1 MDKIIVT
8 IVGVLGI
15 GFVFWFFLAKKDKA
29 VAAEGE
35 IDIEV
40 KGGYSPDVISV
51 PVGKPMKLNFT
62 RKDESTCLEEVV
74 ISDFKVRKLLPM
86 NEKTTI
92 EITPEKPGTYNF
104 SCGMGMFHGKII
116 VK

>member
-1 MDKIIVT
+1 MDKIIIT
-8 IVGVLGI
+8 IAGVLGA
-15 GFVFWFFLAKKDKA
+15 GFVAWFFFAKKDNA

-40 KGGYSPDVISV
+40 KGGYSPDVISI
-51 PVGKPMKLNFT
+51 PAGKPMKFNFT

-92 EITPEKPGTYNF
+92 EITPEKPGEYKF

>member
-1 MDKIIVT
+1 MDKIIIT
-8 IVGVLGI
+8 LVGVLGI
-15 GFVFWFFLAKKDKA
+15 GFVAWFFFAKKDNA

-51 PVGKPMKLNFT
+51 PVGKIMKLNFT
-62 RKDESTCLEEVV
+62 RRDESTCLEEVV
-74 ISDFKVRKLLPM
+74 ISDFKVRKLL
-86 NEKTTI
+86 NEKTVI
-92 EITPEKPGTYNF
+92 EITPDKPGEYKFT
-104 SCGMGMFHGKII
+104 CGMNMFHGKII